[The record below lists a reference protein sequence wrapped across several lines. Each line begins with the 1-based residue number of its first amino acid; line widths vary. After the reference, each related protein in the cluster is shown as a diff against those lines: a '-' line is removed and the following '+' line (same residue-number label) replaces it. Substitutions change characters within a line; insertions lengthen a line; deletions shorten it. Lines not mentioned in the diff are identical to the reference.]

1 MAGWRGAASGQ
12 ATVRASEAVAAVF
25 GDERLD
31 RRHVPDLMTQRLR
44 VVAIQRLLAMAAG
57 CRFAVVDGVRVID
70 EGALDLGVSLLTARF
85 VVGRR
90 LGWGAFEGRRIG
102 RRRLGG
108 VGRILLETGFQI
120 GKTLFVMLDEGKNS
134 GLSSRWD
141 LLP

>member
-1 MAGWRGAASGQ
+1 M
-12 ATVRASEAVAAVF
+12 ATVLRDD
-25 GDERLD
+25 GTNER
-31 RRHVPDLMTQRLR
+31 HFPYLMTQRLR
-44 VVAIQRLLAMAAG
+44 VIAVQGPLAMAADR
-57 CRFAVVDGVRVID
+57 RFAMVDGVGLID
-70 EGALDLGVSLLTARF
+70 DGALDLGVSLLTARF

>member
-1 MAGWRGAASGQ
+1 
-12 ATVRASEAVAAVF
+12 VAAVL
-25 GDERLD
+25 GDERPD

-44 VVAIQRLLAMAAG
+44 VVAKQRLLAMAAG
-57 CRFAVVDGVRVID
+57 CRFAVVDGVGVID
-70 EGALDLGVSLLTARF
+70 EGALDLGVPLLTARF

-90 LGWGAFEGRRIG
+90 FGWGAFEGRRIG

-108 VGRILLETGFQI
+108 VGRILLEPGFEI
-120 GKTLFVMLDEGKNS
+120 GETLFVVLDEGKNS